1 MKNETKSRQNET
13 QHKQQ
18 PSGLNTRQTYIK
30 FSLKVNVGCF
40 KVRQQGIHG
49 LSHLVHI
56 V

>member
-1 MKNETKSRQNET
+1 MKQKAGRMK

-40 KVRQQGIHG
+40 KVR
-49 LSHLVHI
+49 
-56 V
+56 